1 MKKNKSSPKHTPTTE
16 VIDPRNLITGTK
28 TTKFPK
34 VIFGDTKT
42 ATKGGSSQ
50 TTVPLIT
57 QATTAT
63 QTTPKNEMEIEKFS
77 TSTQTNSNT
86 EIQQEQ
92 EIYVSR
98 VDPTVCL
105 QEETSPNVEPPTMTT
120 LLQLEASHTEIMDT
134 VVATVEKATETEEDT
149 PLFWRKLQRVLGVPF
164 IAAAT
169 KKDRN
174 LRPLINFVKK
184 RDWNAIKASYG
195 QYWFN
200 IRNRLHVR
208 EDCLLVD
215 ERILIPSQLRQ
226 TILESSSH
234 TSGIGSHVG
243 SEPTCLVSAYP
254 SRNCADGTKLQTV
267 HGAR

>member
-1 MKKNKSSPKHTPTTE
+1 MKKNKSSPQHTPTTK
-16 VIDPRNLITGTK
+16 VIDARNLITGTK

-34 VIFGDTKT
+34 FIFGDTKT
-42 ATKGGSSQ
+42 VTKGGSSQ

-63 QTTPKNEMEIEKFS
+63 QTLLQKEMEKEKLS
-77 TSTQTNSNT
+77 TSTQTSSNT
-86 EIQQEQ
+86 EIQPMEQ

-98 VDPTVCL
+98 VDPNVCL
-105 QEETSPNVEPPTMTT
+105 QEETSPNVETPTMTT
-120 LLQLEASHTEIMDT
+120 SLQLEASHTE
-134 VVATVEKATETEEDT
+134 VATVEKATETEEDT
-149 PLFWRKLQRVLGVPF
+149 PLFRRKLQKLLGVPF

-184 RDWNAIKASYG
+184 RDWDAIKASYG

-200 IRNRLHVR
+200 VRNRHHVR

-215 ERILIPSQLRQ
+215 ERIVISDTP
-226 TILESSSH
+226 
-234 TSGIGSHVG
+234 GIGSHVG
-243 SEPTCLVSAYP
+243 SEPTRLVSAHP
-254 SRNCADGTKLQTV
+254 SRNRADGTK
-267 HGAR
+267 R